1 MEVRRR
7 CMKKELWS
15 RKFICAILFTAGL
28 VAGLSVVFN
37 NTKNSDKTLEEVAD
51 YIENNLKTMSEEYNK
66 SSAFSSQDTIKLSN
80 RSISDNNGFHAE
92 SIERTV
98 KVYVLEDSA
107 EAIFLDFDGE
117 NGYMLV
123 TADNELYEFETTGEL
138 DYLKDIDYAYYSTI
152 DGFVYYDE
160 ESDSYE
166 RYDSIG
172 QEDVL
177 FKSIDT
183 EDYTSLDNQMA
194 YEGQVSDAGDGKIY
208 DIDAYVKS
216 RYPDYTYQ
224 SGYSI
229 SNYEF
234 VYQWD
239 TSVYRS
245 DDGSEGNCVINATYS
260 MMNHWRKSGHANK
273 LPDTTVDYSSA
284 VVNDALYS
292 KYGNNSYGS
301 WRTNSATTL
310 SKMPSLYMHIRDYA
324 IGYGYY
330 PDQGMKFSYVDDM
343 ANATAKDYGNTA
355 VEAKETSS
363 FSTVKTYLDCGR
375 AGAISVNGS
384 STFGNH
390 AMGLCGY
397 RVYTYQS
404 GWWIFSS
411 TKTAYFYQV
420 DDGHS
425 YKKGV
430 YTDVFFDPNTSAKP
444 SLSFVYLST
453 W

>member
-1 MEVRRR
+1 MNI
-7 CMKKELWS
+7 KK
-15 RKFICAILFTAGL
+15 
-28 VAGLSVVFN
+28 
-37 NTKNSDKTLEEVAD
+37 SDKSLEEVVD
-51 YIENNLKTMSEEYNK
+51 FIEDNLKTMSEEYNK
-66 SSAFSSQDTIKLSN
+66 SIPTSAQDTIKLSN
-80 RSISDNNGFHAE
+80 RFTSNNNGFCAE
-92 SIERTV
+92 SIEGTV
-98 KVYVLEDSA
+98 KVYVLEDSV

-123 TADNELYEFETTGEL
+123 TAENELYEFETTGEL
-138 DYLKDIDYAYYSTI
+138 DYLKDIEYAYYSTI

-160 ESDSYE
+160 KSNSYE
-166 RYDSIG
+166 RYDSVGI
-172 QEDVL
+172 EDVL
-177 FKSIDT
+177 FKSADSK
-183 EDYTSLDNQMA
+183 DCMTSDNLMA

-216 RYPDYTYQ
+216 RYPNYTYQ
-224 SGYSI
+224 SGYSL
-229 SNYEF
+229 SDYEF

-239 TSVYRS
+239 TSIYRS

-260 MMNHWRKSGHANK
+260 MMNYWRKSGRANK
-273 LPDTTVDYSSA
+273 LPDTTLDYSSA
-284 VVNDALYS
+284 VVNDTLYS
-292 KYGNNSYGS
+292 KYGNSSYGS
-301 WRTNSATTL
+301 WRTNNSTTL

-330 PDQGMKFSYVDDM
+330 PDKGMKFSYVDDM
-343 ANATAKDYGNTA
+343 ANATAKDFGNTA
-355 VEAKETSS
+355 VIAKETSS
-363 FSTVKTYLDCGR
+363 FSTAKTYLDYGR
-375 AGAISVNGS
+375 AGAISVSGS

-390 AMGLCGY
+390 AMGLYGY
-397 RVYTYQS
+397 RIYTYKS